1 MGSKSATKGLSALDS
16 AGLDNQNRCS
26 LPYEHMFPRLLILLL
41 IIAFV
46 VGVVARPS
54 GGAGKPVGY
63 VVKPTDTLWSIAATH
78 YAGDPREGI
87 WELQQRNHLHSTT
100 LVPGQRLVLP

>member
-1 MGSKSATKGLSALDS
+1 
-16 AGLDNQNRCS
+16 
-26 LPYEHMFPRLLILLL
+26 MFVKLAILTL

-46 VGVVARPS
+46 VGLVARPS
-54 GGAGKPVGY
+54 GSAGKPVSY
-63 VVKPTDTLWSIAATH
+63 VVKPTDTLWTIASTH

-87 WELQQRNHLHSTT
+87 WELQRRNHLHGTT